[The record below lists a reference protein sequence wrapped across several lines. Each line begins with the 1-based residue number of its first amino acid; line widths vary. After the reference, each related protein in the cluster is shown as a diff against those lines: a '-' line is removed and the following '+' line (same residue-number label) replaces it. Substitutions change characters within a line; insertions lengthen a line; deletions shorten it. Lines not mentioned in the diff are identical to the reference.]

1 MKPIQLPLSVRLR
14 DDATFANYYPGA
26 NAAALGYVERL
37 CEAEAGWAESLIYL
51 WGHDGV
57 GRSHLLQAACLRFE
71 QFEERTIYLPMADL
85 VQYGP
90 EIFDD
95 LEQCELVCIDD
106 LDVLVGK
113 REWEEGLFHLFNR
126 LRDTGRRLLL
136 AASKS
141 PRELQVKLPDLKSR
155 LTMALIFQL
164 HGLSD
169 EDKLRALQLRASR
182 RGLHLTDEVGRFIL
196 NRGSRSMNSLF
207 DLLEQLDRAS
217 LQAQRKLTIPFL
229 KETLG
234 WYASTVRRRTP
245 AWPCRSPWV
254 SLAAGSDRLLSVSP
268 SMRRQY
274 RSAGCPQA
282 SRRSA
287 GQEGAPALPS
297 AFPGEPSVVL
307 ESPARIEQRGAEQ
320 GHAE

>member
-1 MKPIQLPLSVRLR
+1 
-14 DDATFANYYPGA
+14 
-26 NAAALGYVERL
+26 
-37 CEAEAGWAESLIYL
+37 
-51 WGHDGV
+51 
-57 GRSHLLQAACLRFE
+57 
-71 QFEERTIYLPMADL
+71 PMADL

-234 WYASTVRRRTP
+234 W
-245 AWPCRSPWV
+245 
-254 SLAAGSDRLLSVSP
+254 
-268 SMRRQY
+268 
-274 RSAGCPQA
+274 
-282 SRRSA
+282 
-287 GQEGAPALPS
+287 
-297 AFPGEPSVVL
+297 
-307 ESPARIEQRGAEQ
+307 
-320 GHAE
+320 

>member
-1 MKPIQLPLSVRLR
+1 M
-14 DDATFANYYPGA
+14 
-26 NAAALGYVERL
+26 

-141 PRELQVKLPDLKSR
+141 P
-155 LTMALIFQL
+155 
-164 HGLSD
+164 
-169 EDKLRALQLRASR
+169 
-182 RGLHLTDEVGRFIL
+182 
-196 NRGSRSMNSLF
+196 GS
-207 DLLEQLDRAS
+207 
-217 LQAQRKLTIPFL
+217 
-229 KETLG
+229 
-234 WYASTVRRRTP
+234 
-245 AWPCRSPWV
+245 CRS
-254 SLAAGSDRLLSVSP
+254 SCRT
-268 SMRRQY
+268 
-274 RSAGCPQA
+274 
-282 SRRSA
+282 
-287 GQEGAPALPS
+287 
-297 AFPGEPSVVL
+297 
-307 ESPARIEQRGAEQ
+307 
-320 GHAE
+320 